1 MQSYIRP
8 NNVFEELLFCNI
20 SFKFYA
26 ITKLIKQLMKQ
37 YELYVIIKIHK
48 DNHELILL
56 QIQSI
61 KHPYSMQLKR
71 TPAFLQLSKTHEKLG
86 QFPS

>member
-8 NNVFEELLFCNI
+8 NNVFQELLFCNI
-20 SFKFYA
+20 SLKFYA
-26 ITKLIKQLMKQ
+26 ITKLIIKQLMKQ

-61 KHPYSMQLKR
+61 KHPCSMQLKP
-71 TPAFLQLSKTHEKLG
+71 TPAFLQLS
-86 QFPS
+86 